1 MKKNLISFLFIILL
15 SFAYPLYAQSV
26 RVITLKDGS
35 VIKGEILRLEDHAY
49 TVETPNLGKVQ
60 IPEADILTIAS
71 EQPATQPPASQFESR
86 TNQMQADILSD
97 PALLSDVQAMMQDQE
112 TMAIFS
118 DPKLMED
125 IMSRDPAKIES
136 NPKVQ
141 TLLQNPHMQALIQ
154 KIQAKTSAQK

>member
-1 MKKNLISFLFIILL
+1 MHKYLKPILFVILL
-15 SFAYPLYAQSV
+15 GIASPLYAQSAK
-26 RVITLKDGS
+26 VITLKDGS
-35 VIKGEILRLEDHAY
+35 VIKGEVLRLEDHAY
-49 TVETPNLGKVQ
+49 TIETPNLGKVQ
-60 IPEADILTIAS
+60 IPEADILTITS
-71 EQPATQPPASQFESR
+71 EQPAAQPSASQFESR

-112 TMAIFS
+112 TVAIFS